1 MDSVSQKTGPR
12 AWLPLIAMAGA
23 VFAFNSSEFMP
34 IGLLTDIATDF
45 DISTSKAGL
54 LITYYA
60 WVVCVMSVP
69 LMVLC
74 SRMEYRKLLLATVA
88 LFVASH
94 VVSAVST
101 SYAILMASRVGVAC
115 AHSVFWAIAPPVA
128 VKVAPE
134 GKRAVALSVIAAS
147 TSVAL
152 IAGLPLGRAIGL
164 LLGWRSTF
172 GVVAAV
178 AFAILALIFWLF
190 PKVPNTSFVAPAKIP
205 GILKMPVL
213 VGIFTVTA
221 LTVTSQF
228 CGYSYIEPFLK
239 QTAGMPDA
247 WVTWVLMLYGAAG
260 IGASL
265 LFSRFY
271 ERSPKRFAVFAIGGI
286 AASLLLLLPASRSIP
301 AVIALCAFW
310 GMAVMVFNL
319 VFQSIVIDEAPPAA
333 LTIAMAAYSGI
344 YNLGIG
350 SGAFIG
356 GRVESALTVD
366 YVGLAGFAVSILAS
380 AVFFLKL
387 LPMLKIG
394 GRRTKAGA
402 SRH

>member
-1 MDSVSQKTGPR
+1 MESTSQNTGLR

-34 IGLLTDIATDF
+34 IGLLTDIASDF
-45 DISTSKAGL
+45 GIATSKAGL
-54 LITYYA
+54 LITFYA

-88 LFVASH
+88 LFAVSHVASAF
-94 VVSAVST
+94 SA
-101 SYAILMASRVGVAC
+101 SYGMLMASRVGVAC

-128 VKVAPE
+128 VKIAPE
-134 GKRAVALSVIAAS
+134 GKRAAALSVIAAS

-152 IAGLPLGRAIGL
+152 IAGLPLGRAVGL
-164 LLGWRSTF
+164 LLGWRCTF
-172 GVVAAV
+172 GAVAAF
-178 AFAILALIFWLF
+178 AFLILAFIFFLF
-190 PKVPNTSFVAPAKIP
+190 PKVPNTSFVSPSKIP
-205 GILKMPVL
+205 GILRMPVL

-221 LTVTSQF
+221 VMVTAQF
-228 CGYSYIEPFLK
+228 CGYSYVEPFLK
-239 QTAGMPDA
+239 ETAGMPDA
-247 WVTWVLMLYGAAG
+247 SVTWVLMLYGGAG
-260 IGASL
+260 IASSF

-271 ERSPKRFAVFAIGGI
+271 EKSPKPFAVFAIGGI
-286 AASLLLLLPASRSIP
+286 AASLLLLLPAAGWTP
-301 AVIALCAFW
+301 AVVALCAFW
-310 GMAVMVFNL
+310 GMAVMIFNL

-356 GRVESALTVD
+356 GRVELFASVG
-366 YVGLAGFAVSILAS
+366 YVGLAGFAVAAAGSVL
-380 AVFFLKL
+380 FFRGL
-387 LPMLKIG
+387 LPKLKI
-394 GRRTKAGA
+394 
-402 SRH
+402 SRG